1 MLSMQ
6 GHGVKRVRGGQPARS
21 HCDAP
26 AREDGCRRLSSVAAI
41 VAALVAR
48 EPAASAQT
56 LAPVDASTWRPSIDP
71 RASLATEP
79 VTTPG
84 PGQWNLGASLQYA
97 QDPVVIQGGT
107 GPLRLIEHQL
117 AGALIAGIGLGDRVA
132 VGLDVPFFL
141 WQDGE
146 PTRAPS
152 ALEPSSPAPTT
163 GLGDVALAG
172 KVTLISNDRKGV
184 NVGFGLA
191 GTSSVSL
198 PTGNTASYMGDDDVT
213 ASVEALG
220 EYALG
225 AAAGRVSLGYFDRT
239 AAKSWG
245 TYPPAAGND
254 RRIIFG
260 DSVTWAAGFMLRPK
274 ALAPSLDGGDRQTW
288 ELAAHGAI
296 PAGPV
301 SPFGLGGGLASAVSP
316 VLLTLDDRIGLGH
329 YRDAFVL
336 LGAEIGLSD
345 AIGVPA
351 FRGVVSFGW
360 APRNHDR
367 DGDGVLD
374 DTDQCPD
381 LPEDRDGVQDEDGCP
396 EDDADGD
403 GILDDRDACPLA
415 PGVASSDASRNGC
428 PRPMTGPAAT
438 GASTREGGLHR

>member
-1 MLSMQ
+1 M
-6 GHGVKRVRGGQPARS
+6 
-21 HCDAP
+21 
-26 AREDGCRRLSSVAAI
+26 
-41 VAALVAR
+41 
-48 EPAASAQT
+48 
-56 LAPVDASTWRPSIDP
+56 
-71 RASLATEP
+71 EP

-84 PGQWNLGASLQYA
+84 PGQWNLAASLQYA
-97 QDPVVIQGGT
+97 QDPVVVQGT
-107 GPLRLIEHQL
+107 GPVRLIQHQL
-117 AGALIAGIGLGDRVA
+117 AGDLIAGIGLGDRVA

-141 WQDGE
+141 WQDGT

-152 ALEPSSPAPTT
+152 TLEPSATVPTT
-163 GLGDVALAG
+163 GLGDVALVG
-172 KVTLISNDRKGV
+172 KVTLVSNDRKGI
-184 NVGFGLA
+184 NAGFGLA
-191 GTSSVSL
+191 GTGRVTA

-225 AAAGRVSLGYFDRT
+225 AAAARVSLGYFDRT

-245 TYPPAAGND
+245 SYPPAAGND

-274 ALAPSLDGGDRQTW
+274 AIAPSLDGGDRQTW

-301 SPFGLGGGLASAVSP
+301 SPLGLGGGLASAVSP
-316 VLLTLDDRIGLGH
+316 ALLTIDDRIGLGH
-329 YRDAFVL
+329 YRDAYVL

-351 FRGVVSFGW
+351 FRGVLSFGW

-374 DTDQCPD
+374 DADQCPD
-381 LPEDRDGVQDEDGCP
+381 LPEDRDGIQDEDGCP

-403 GILDDRDACPLA
+403 GILDDQDACPLA
-415 PGVASSDASRNGC
+415 PGVPSSDARKNGC
-428 PRPMTGPAAT
+428 PGPVTRPAPT
-438 GASTREGGLHR
+438 GASIHEGGLRR